1 MNIVIKNT
9 VKADIFVSIF
19 QYISKFTENMNLMFE
34 KDRFYMQSINTS
46 HVVILEICLPKEW
59 FDIYDIEE
67 TYTIGVNTSLFY
79 KVLKK
84 REKIQQIN
92 ICYTSGGD
100 RLQFF
105 FTTDNKHVS
114 KKEDELIFDKDFEIP
129 LMNMEEE
136 LLSIPE
142 IDYQA
147 ELSLSTDKFAN
158 LICQLK
164 DFGETL
170 EIECSEDKIILS
182 AHSSENGKMIT
193 RILIEDLTEFS
204 IEENE
209 IIQMEFALKY
219 LYDICLYQKISKF
232 VELKISKDFPMRIMF
247 PLGNGNDANH
257 ANDANDAN
265 HVNDANDNNDDANN
279 VNTNNAT
286 FLFYLAPKMSD

>member
-1 MNIVIKNT
+1 MNIIIKNQM
-9 VKADIFVSIF
+9 KADIFVSIF
-19 QYISKFTENMNLMFE
+19 QYISKFTENMNLMFQT
-34 KDRFYMQSINTS
+34 DRLYMQSINTS
-46 HVVILEICLPKEW
+46 HVVILELSLPKEW
-59 FDIYDIEE
+59 FDIYEISENSL
-67 TYTIGVNTSLFY
+67 ILGVNTTLFY

-84 REKIQQIN
+84 REKNQQIKM
-92 ICYTSGGD
+92 CYNNTANNTSMSD

-105 FTTDNKHVS
+105 FSADKDKDKDKDEDKKT

-129 LMNMEEE
+129 LFDIDEE
-136 LLSIPE
+136 LLSIPD

-158 LICQLK
+158 LISQLK

-182 AHSSENGKMIT
+182 SHSSENGKMIT

-247 PLGNGNDANH
+247 PLGSDT
-257 ANDANDAN
+257 
-265 HVNDANDNNDDANN
+265 DDA
-279 VNTNNAT
+279 TNETSTNAT

>member
-9 VKADIFVSIF
+9 IKADIFVSLF

-34 KDRFYMQSINTS
+34 NDRFYMQSINTS

-59 FDIYDIEE
+59 FDIYEIGEKPNI
-67 TYTIGVNTSLFY
+67 IGVNTSLFY

-84 REKIQQIN
+84 REKTQQIN
-92 ICYTSGGD
+92 ICYNSSDDNIGQD

-105 FTTDNKHVS
+105 FTGIIDETS
-114 KKEDELIFDKDFEIP
+114 KSEDVIFDKDFEIP
-129 LMNMEEE
+129 LIDIDEE
-136 LLSIPE
+136 LLAIPDME
-142 IDYQA
+142 YQA
-147 ELSLSTDKFAN
+147 ELSLSTDKFSN
-158 LICQLK
+158 LISQLK

-219 LYDICLYQKISKF
+219 LYDICLYQKISKL
-232 VELKISKDFPMRIMF
+232 VDLKISKDFPMRIMY
-247 PLGNGNDANH
+247 PLGEENDA
-257 ANDANDAN
+257 
-265 HVNDANDNNDDANN
+265 
-279 VNTNNAT
+279 TL
-286 FLFYLAPKMSD
+286 LFYLAPKMAD

>member
-1 MNIVIKNT
+1 MNILIKNAT
-9 VKADIFVSIF
+9 KADIFVSLF

-34 KDRFYMQSINTS
+34 KERFYMQTINTS

-59 FDIYDIEE
+59 FDVYEIGDTPIS
-67 TYTIGVNTSLFY
+67 IGVNTSLFY

-84 REKIQQIN
+84 REKTQQIN
-92 ICYTSGGD
+92 ICYSNEGQD

-105 FTTDNKHVS
+105 FTEDDEIK

-129 LMNMEEE
+129 LIDIEEE
-136 LLSIPE
+136 LLAIPSME
-142 IDYQA
+142 YQA

-158 LICQLK
+158 LISQLK

-219 LYDICLYQKISKF
+219 LYDICLYQKISKL
-232 VELKISKDFPMRIMF
+232 VDLKISKDFPMRIMF
-247 PLGNGNDANH
+247 PLGNDA
-257 ANDANDAN
+257 DA
-265 HVNDANDNNDDANN
+265 
-279 VNTNNAT
+279 TL
-286 FLFYLAPKMSD
+286 LFYLAPKMAD

>member
-1 MNIVIKNT
+1 MNIIIKNPI
-9 VKADIFVSIF
+9 KADIFVSIF
-19 QYISKFTENMNLMFE
+19 QYISKFTENMNLMFQ
-34 KDRFYMQSINTS
+34 KDKLYMQSINTS
-46 HVVILEICLPKEW
+46 HVVILEMCLPKEW
-59 FDIYDIEE
+59 FDMYELPENSII
-67 TYTIGVNTSLFY
+67 IGVNTTLFY

-84 REKIQQIN
+84 REKNQQIKM
-92 ICYTSGGD
+92 CYNNSVDNNTSD
-100 RLQFF
+100 RLQFYF
-105 FTTDNKHVS
+105 SMDKDKDIVDTKSEDKKT

-129 LMNMEEE
+129 LIDIDEE
-136 LLSIPE
+136 LLSIPD

-158 LICQLK
+158 LISQLK

-247 PLGNGNDANH
+247 PLGN
-257 ANDANDAN
+257 ANDDTTNANTN
-265 HVNDANDNNDDANN
+265 S
-279 VNTNNAT
+279 NNAT

>member
-9 VKADIFVSIF
+9 VKTDIFVSLF

-34 KDRFYMQSINTS
+34 TDRFYMQSINTS

-59 FDIYDIEE
+59 FDIYEIP
-67 TYTIGVNTSLFY
+67 TGSLILGVNTSLFY

-84 REKIQQIN
+84 REKSQQIQ
-92 ICYTSGGD
+92 ICYTNKESD

-105 FTTDNKHVS
+105 FTNTE
-114 KKEDELIFDKDFEIP
+114 EDGVVDKVIFDKDFEIP
-129 LMNMEEE
+129 LVDIDEE
-136 LLSIPE
+136 LLAIPSME
-142 IDYQA
+142 YQA
-147 ELSLSTDKFAN
+147 ELSLSTDKFAS
-158 LICQLK
+158 LITQLK

-170 EIECSEDKIILS
+170 EIECSEDKITLS

-219 LYDICLYQKISKF
+219 LYDICLYQKISKTI
-232 VELKISKDFPMRIMF
+232 ELKISKDFPMRIMY
-247 PLGNGNDANH
+247 PLGTEKD
-257 ANDANDAN
+257 
-265 HVNDANDNNDDANN
+265 
-279 VNTNNAT
+279 AT
-286 FLFYLAPKMSD
+286 FLFYLAPKMGDNE

>member
-1 MNIVIKNT
+1 MNIIIKNT
-9 VKADIFVSIF
+9 TKADIFVSLF

-34 KDRFYMQSINTS
+34 TDRFYMQSINTS

-59 FDIYDIEE
+59 FDVYEIQEGPV
-67 TYTIGVNTSLFY
+67 TIGVHTSLFY

-84 REKIQQIN
+84 REKTQQIHF
-92 ICYTSGGD
+92 CYKGTDKD
-100 RLQFF
+100 RLEFY
-105 FTTDNKHVS
+105 FTTNEIVHVTEEKESIKS

-129 LMNMEEE
+129 LINIEEE
-136 LLSIPE
+136 LLSIPNM
-142 IDYQA
+142 DYQA

-158 LICQLK
+158 LISQLK

-170 EIECSEDKIILS
+170 EIECSEDKITLS

-219 LYDICLYQKISKF
+219 LYDICLYQKISKTI
-232 VELKISKDFPMRIMF
+232 EIKISKDFPMRIMY
-247 PLGNGNDANH
+247 PLGIEQD
-257 ANDANDAN
+257 
-265 HVNDANDNNDDANN
+265 
-279 VNTNNAT
+279 AT
-286 FLFYLAPKMSD
+286 FLFYLAPKMGDNE

>member
-1 MNIVIKNT
+1 MNIVIKNAN
-9 VKADIFVSIF
+9 KADIFVSIF

-34 KDRFYMQSINTS
+34 KDRFYMQTINTS

-59 FDIYDIEE
+59 FDIYEIGDQ
-67 TYTIGVNTSLFY
+67 THSIGVNTSLFY

-84 REKIQQIN
+84 REKSQQIN
-92 ICYTSGGD
+92 ICYNVNGNSD

-105 FTTDNKHVS
+105 FTSTGEEDNVDDNTDKK

-129 LMNMEEE
+129 LMDIDEE
-136 LLSIPE
+136 LLSIPNM
-142 IDYQA
+142 DYQA

-158 LICQLK
+158 LINQLK

-170 EIECSEDKIILS
+170 EIQCSEEKITLS
-182 AHSSENGKMIT
+182 AHSSENGKMMT

-219 LYDICLYQKISKF
+219 LHEICLYQKISKL
-232 VELKISKDFPMRIMF
+232 VELKISKDFPMRIMY
-247 PLGNGNDANH
+247 PLGNEND
-257 ANDANDAN
+257 
-265 HVNDANDNNDDANN
+265 
-279 VNTNNAT
+279 AT
-286 FLFYLAPKMSD
+286 FLFYLAPKMAE

>member
-1 MNIVIKNT
+1 MNIIIKNQM
-9 VKADIFVSIF
+9 KADIYVSIF
-19 QYISKFTENMNLMFE
+19 QYISKFTENMNLMFQT
-34 KDRFYMQSINTS
+34 DRLYMQSINTS
-46 HVVILEICLPKEW
+46 HVVILELSLPKEW
-59 FDIYDIEE
+59 FDIYEISENSL
-67 TYTIGVNTSLFY
+67 ILGVNTTLFY

-84 REKIQQIN
+84 REKNQQIKM
-92 ICYTSGGD
+92 CYNNTANNTSMSD

-105 FTTDNKHVS
+105 FSADKDKDKDKDEDKKT

-129 LMNMEEE
+129 LFDIDEE
-136 LLSIPE
+136 LLSIPD

-158 LICQLK
+158 LISQLK

-170 EIECSEDKIILS
+170 EIECSEDMIILS
-182 AHSSENGKMIT
+182 SHSSENGKMIT

-247 PLGNGNDANH
+247 PLGSDT
-257 ANDANDAN
+257 
-265 HVNDANDNNDDANN
+265 DDA
-279 VNTNNAT
+279 TNETSTNAT

>member
-9 VKADIFVSIF
+9 TKADIFVSLF

-59 FDIYDIEE
+59 FDIYELKEGSII
-67 TYTIGVNTSLFY
+67 IGVNTSLFY

-84 REKIQQIN
+84 REKTQQIN
-92 ICYTSGGD
+92 ICYNDNEEENKD
-100 RLQFF
+100 RLQFY
-105 FTTDNKHVS
+105 FTS
-114 KKEDELIFDKDFEIP
+114 IDEGKIDDSSSQIFDKDFEIP
-129 LMNMEEE
+129 LIDIDEE
-136 LLSIPE
+136 LLAIPE
-142 IDYQA
+142 MEYQA

-158 LICQLK
+158 LISQLK

-170 EIECSEDKIILS
+170 EIQCSEDKITLS

-219 LYDICLYQKISKF
+219 LYDICLYQKISKY
-232 VELKISKDFPMRIMF
+232 VDLKISKDFPMRIMY
-247 PLGNGNDANH
+247 PLGSEKE
-257 ANDANDAN
+257 
-265 HVNDANDNNDDANN
+265 
-279 VNTNNAT
+279 AT
-286 FLFYLAPKMSD
+286 FLFYLAPKMQE

>member
-1 MNIVIKNT
+1 MNIIINNVI
-9 VKADIFVSIF
+9 KADIFVSIF

-59 FDIYDIEE
+59 FDVYDIGE

-84 REKIQQIN
+84 REKTQQIN
-92 ICYTSGGD
+92 ICYNNGGD

-105 FTTDNKHVS
+105 FTTDNKLVS

-136 LLSIPE
+136 LLSIPD

-158 LICQLK
+158 LISQLK

-170 EIECSEDKIILS
+170 EIECSEDKIILC
-182 AHSSENGKMIT
+182 ANSSENGKMIT

-247 PLGNGNDANH
+247 PLGS
-257 ANDANDAN
+257 
-265 HVNDANDNNDDANN
+265 DNNDTT
-279 VNTNNAT
+279 NTTSNNAT
-286 FLFYLAPKMSD
+286 FLFYLAPKMSE